1 MGRQGN
7 NRRTRPEAHAHPHPN
22 RKRETNVTG
31 GHKWT
36 RVAISGIASGLA
48 PKIGEAL
55 AEGARP
61 LILSAI
67 RAGITTATAFLATL
81 ATAWGGL
88 WDWLS
93 ALWSKL

>member
-7 NRRTRPEAHAHPHPN
+7 NRRTRPEAHAHPN

-31 GHKWT
+31 RHKWT
-36 RVAISGIASGLA
+36 RVAVSGIASGLA

-61 LILSAI
+61 LIL

-81 ATAWGGL
+81 ASAWAGL
-88 WDWLS
+88 WDWL
-93 ALWSKL
+93 LGWWSKL